1 MEIRKHKSERD
12 LQGENIKKEQNY
24 GHETIGRRS
33 MGDRL
38 DTFRGRLSTSIRE
51 DGVNDQAQNE
61 NEKGG
66 RRSEAQSRAETIRAA
81 SPLPN
86 FTLFDLPAGMLSGP
100 LNGDLETN
108 NEEIA
113 LDDASQGRTSF
124 NIFRPSFDRSGNR
137 ARASKDGKLNFT
149 RVEPSTANRST
160 IISSA
165 DNFINTEGNQ
175 RKNISKSVTPTSTQA
190 GQHTNNSDTY
200 NAQSINEDYDDEQ
213 IVKASKRAL
222 WKTDLVI
229 MPLMALVVMLQ
240 YLDKAIFSY
249 AALLGLVTDLKI
261 TMGQY
266 SFAASIYYIG
276 MISGLPLWTFVLQ
289 RVSADLSTG
298 ATVTLWGM
306 VTMTH
311 AATYNYSG
319 ILAVRFFL
327 GFLESS
333 VTPALVLITSMFYT
347 PRETISRTAIWYAFN
362 GVALILGGGLSYGL
376 LTNPSVIKSSLS
388 IWRQLYLILGGITI
402 FVGLMLLAFMPNT
415 PNRTRLYSPIE
426 RKAVLNRLFTQ
437 QPKVQ
442 DKNKTGKLA
451 TVKESNEE
459 EVGSVQH
466 TPYVKKTRK
475 IAWYQWLE
483 AICDVRLYLFFCG
496 LLVGSIPN
504 GGVTAYSTQLLSGF
518 GFSQAETLLVSI
530 APGGGQIVSVL
541 LFIITALITKSRI
554 LGANLLLFIAIAG
567 STMMYVSTTGRTA
580 KTVGYV
586 LLNFGSPA
594 VVALY
599 SFIGSAVLGHDKRVI
614 FTIVSQLAYA
624 LGNIIGPLV
633 FLESET
639 LLNYP
644 TAKKVI
650 IGSLAGAAFT
660 LFCIGI
666 IHAAWNYK
674 RNLNRDDSELEQ
686 QQQMQNNQDLSDF
699 KRKDFRYVY

>member
-1 MEIRKHKSERD
+1 MR
-12 LQGENIKKEQNY
+12 
-24 GHETIGRRS
+24 
-33 MGDRL
+33 
-38 DTFRGRLSTSIRE
+38 
-51 DGVNDQAQNE
+51 
-61 NEKGG
+61 
-66 RRSEAQSRAETIRAA
+66 
-81 SPLPN
+81 
-86 FTLFDLPAGMLSGP
+86 
-100 LNGDLETN
+100 
-108 NEEIA
+108 
-113 LDDASQGRTSF
+113 
-124 NIFRPSFDRSGNR
+124 
-137 ARASKDGKLNFT
+137 
-149 RVEPSTANRST
+149 
-160 IISSA
+160 
-165 DNFINTEGNQ
+165 
-175 RKNISKSVTPTSTQA
+175 
-190 GQHTNNSDTY
+190 
-200 NAQSINEDYDDEQ
+200 
-213 IVKASKRAL
+213 KASRKAL
-222 WKTDLVI
+222 LKTDFVI

-249 AALLGLVTDLKI
+249 AALLGLVTDLRI

-306 VTMTH
+306 ITMTH
-311 AATYNYSG
+311 AATHNYSG

-376 LTNPSVIKSSLS
+376 LSNPSVIKSSLA

-426 RKAVLNRLFTQ
+426 RKAVLI
-437 QPKVQ
+437 
-442 DKNKTGKLA
+442 
-451 TVKESNEE
+451 KESNDESG
-459 EVGSVQH
+459 VPVAH

-475 IAWYQWLE
+475 IAWYQWIE
-483 AICDVRLYLFFCG
+483 AVCDVRLYLFFCG

-541 LFIITALITKSRI
+541 LFIITALLTKSRI

-686 QQQMQNNQDLSDF
+686 QTQGQTGQDLSDF
-699 KRKDFRYVY
+699 KREDFRYVY

>member
-1 MEIRKHKSERD
+1 MTMD
-12 LQGENIKKEQNY
+12 LGI
-24 GHETIGRRS
+24 
-33 MGDRL
+33 
-38 DTFRGRLSTSIRE
+38 
-51 DGVNDQAQNE
+51 DG
-61 NEKGG
+61 
-66 RRSEAQSRAETIRAA
+66 
-81 SPLPN
+81 
-86 FTLFDLPAGMLSGP
+86 
-100 LNGDLETN
+100 
-108 NEEIA
+108 
-113 LDDASQGRTSF
+113 
-124 NIFRPSFDRSGNR
+124 
-137 ARASKDGKLNFT
+137 
-149 RVEPSTANRST
+149 
-160 IISSA
+160 
-165 DNFINTEGNQ
+165 
-175 RKNISKSVTPTSTQA
+175 
-190 GQHTNNSDTY
+190 
-200 NAQSINEDYDDEQ
+200 
-213 IVKASKRAL
+213 
-222 WKTDLVI
+222 
-229 MPLMALVVMLQ
+229 
-240 YLDKAIFSY
+240 
-249 AALLGLVTDLKI
+249 
-261 TMGQY
+261 GQY
-266 SFAASIYYIG
+266 SFASSIYYIG

-289 RVSADLSTG
+289 RISADLSTG

-306 VTMTH
+306 ITMTH
-311 AATYNYSG
+311 AATHNYSG

-376 LTNPSVIKSSLS
+376 LTNPSVIQSSLA
-388 IWRQLYLILGGITI
+388 IWRQLYPILGGITI
-402 FVGLMLLAFMPNT
+402 FVGLLLLAFMPNS

-437 QPKVQ
+437 QPKIQ
-442 DKNKTGKLA
+442 DNTDANGRLA
-451 TVKESNEE
+451 TVKESSDEE
-459 EVGSVQH
+459 FQPANKGGAVAH

-475 IAWYQWLE
+475 IVWYQWVE
-483 AICDVRLYLFFCG
+483 AVSDVRLYLFFCG

-504 GGVTAYSTQLLSGF
+504 GGVTAFSTQLLSGF
-518 GFSQAETLLVSI
+518 GFSQADTLLVSI

-541 LFIITALITKSRI
+541 LFILTALVTKSRI

-567 STMMYVSTTGRTA
+567 STMMYVSSTGRTA

-633 FLESET
+633 FLDSEA

-666 IHAAWNYK
+666 IHAVWNYK
-674 RNLNRDDSELEQ
+674 RNLNNDDAELEQ
-686 QQQMQNNQDLSDF
+686 QHQRLQSDQDLSDF
-699 KRKDFRYVY
+699 KCKDFRYVY

>member
-1 MEIRKHKSERD
+1 
-12 LQGENIKKEQNY
+12 
-24 GHETIGRRS
+24 
-33 MGDRL
+33 
-38 DTFRGRLSTSIRE
+38 
-51 DGVNDQAQNE
+51 
-61 NEKGG
+61 
-66 RRSEAQSRAETIRAA
+66 
-81 SPLPN
+81 
-86 FTLFDLPAGMLSGP
+86 
-100 LNGDLETN
+100 
-108 NEEIA
+108 
-113 LDDASQGRTSF
+113 
-124 NIFRPSFDRSGNR
+124 
-137 ARASKDGKLNFT
+137 
-149 RVEPSTANRST
+149 
-160 IISSA
+160 
-165 DNFINTEGNQ
+165 
-175 RKNISKSVTPTSTQA
+175 
-190 GQHTNNSDTY
+190 
-200 NAQSINEDYDDEQ
+200 
-213 IVKASKRAL
+213 
-222 WKTDLVI
+222 
-229 MPLMALVVMLQ
+229 
-240 YLDKAIFSY
+240 
-249 AALLGLVTDLKI
+249 
-261 TMGQY
+261 MGQY

-276 MISGLPLWTFVLQ
+276 MISGLPLWTFILQ
-289 RVSADLSTG
+289 RISADLSTG

-306 VTMTH
+306 ITMTH
-311 AATYNYSG
+311 AATNNYSG

-333 VTPALVLITSMFYT
+333 VTPALVLITSTFYT
-347 PRETISRTAIWYAFN
+347 PKETISRTAIWYAFN

-376 LTNPSVIKSSLS
+376 LTNPSVIQSSLA

-415 PNRTRLYSPIE
+415 PNRTKLYSPIE
-426 RKAVLNRLFTQ
+426 RKAALNRLYTQ

-442 DKNKTGKLA
+442 NVNPTGNLA
-451 TVKESNEE
+451 TVKERNEE
-459 EVGSVQH
+459 AMPVTH

-475 IAWYQWLE
+475 IVWYQWIE

-554 LGANLLLFIAIAG
+554 IGANLLLFIAIAG

-674 RNLNRDDSELEQ
+674 RNLNRDDVEIEQ
-686 QQQMQNNQDLSDF
+686 QQHQVQKGQDLSDF

>member
-1 MEIRKHKSERD
+1 
-12 LQGENIKKEQNY
+12 
-24 GHETIGRRS
+24 
-33 MGDRL
+33 
-38 DTFRGRLSTSIRE
+38 
-51 DGVNDQAQNE
+51 
-61 NEKGG
+61 
-66 RRSEAQSRAETIRAA
+66 
-81 SPLPN
+81 
-86 FTLFDLPAGMLSGP
+86 
-100 LNGDLETN
+100 
-108 NEEIA
+108 
-113 LDDASQGRTSF
+113 
-124 NIFRPSFDRSGNR
+124 
-137 ARASKDGKLNFT
+137 
-149 RVEPSTANRST
+149 
-160 IISSA
+160 
-165 DNFINTEGNQ
+165 
-175 RKNISKSVTPTSTQA
+175 
-190 GQHTNNSDTY
+190 
-200 NAQSINEDYDDEQ
+200 
-213 IVKASKRAL
+213 
-222 WKTDLVI
+222 
-229 MPLMALVVMLQ
+229 
-240 YLDKAIFSY
+240 
-249 AALLGLVTDLKI
+249 
-261 TMGQY
+261 MGQY

-306 VTMTH
+306 ITMTH
-311 AATYNYSG
+311 AATHNYSG

-376 LTNPSVIKSSLS
+376 LSNPSVIKSSLA

-415 PNRTRLYSPIE
+415 PTRLRLYSPIE
-426 RKAVLNRLFTQ
+426 RKAVLGRLFTQ

-442 DKNKTGKLA
+442 DKNSSGKLA
-451 TVKESNEE
+451 TVKESNDESG
-459 EVGSVQH
+459 VTVAH

-475 IAWYQWLE
+475 IAWYQWIE
-483 AICDVRLYLFFCG
+483 AVCDVRLYLFFCG

-504 GGVTAYSTQLLSGF
+504 GGVTAYSIQLLSGF

-541 LFIITALITKSRI
+541 LFIITALLTKSRI

-686 QQQMQNNQDLSDF
+686 PQGHSGQYLSDF
-699 KRKDFRYVY
+699 KRRDFRYVY